1 MSYIVSIVAVVLAAL
16 FAVLGKWWGGFAYFV
31 LAILVL
37 LSIFWSVWLI
47 LKYRTDFK
55 KETEEKYRLYK
66 ARQINKLQISEA
78 MYMQNEATYKK
89 DFKRKTFKDR
99 FIKWSCIAFAI
110 ACAILFL
117 LGIILYK

>member
-31 LAILVL
+31 LAILLL

-89 DFKRKTFKDR
+89 DFKRK
-99 FIKWSCIAFAI
+99 IFAGRWI
-110 ACAILFL
+110 
-117 LGIILYK
+117 

>member
-31 LAILVL
+31 LAILLL

-55 KETEEKYRLYK
+55 KETEEKST
-66 ARQINKLQISEA
+66 LQS
-78 MYMQNEATYKK
+78 
-89 DFKRKTFKDR
+89 KTNQQVANQRSYVYAK
-99 FIKWSCIAFAI
+99 
-110 ACAILFL
+110 
-117 LGIILYK
+117 